1 VLPNHFGRFYDACIK
16 EFKYLSGSYV
26 NPDRSMKPF
35 DSERQAYLIIQKQ
48 SEERPVV
55 EFMFEGVERINIVPS
70 PVNYDSLLW
79 GILLERKDGFIYF
92 ASAIL
97 DVDSLEGSSDWVT
110 WIKAKSVKWREAL
123 QYIGDSTVYVHKDL

>member
-1 VLPNHFGRFYDACIK
+1 
-16 EFKYLSGSYV
+16 
-26 NPDRSMKPF
+26 
-35 DSERQAYLIIQKQ
+35 
-48 SEERPVV
+48 
-55 EFMFEGVERINIVPS
+55 MFEGVERINIVPS